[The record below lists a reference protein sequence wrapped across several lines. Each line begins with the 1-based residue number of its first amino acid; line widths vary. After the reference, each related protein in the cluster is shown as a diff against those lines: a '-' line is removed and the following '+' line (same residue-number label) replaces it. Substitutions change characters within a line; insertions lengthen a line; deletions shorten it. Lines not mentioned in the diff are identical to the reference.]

1 MVLHGAETMS
11 REIKFRALLEAI
23 EGGERHWEYYETLF
37 EPFWLDPNSVYK
49 IVVENL
55 QFTGLKDK
63 NGTKIYEGDVVRFD
77 NSEIGGKEYIGEVIF
92 NGDQTLANLEWGL
105 WTKTGY
111 FSTDFLGVLE
121 ILGNVY
127 ENPELAEKN
136 DTKS

>member
-1 MVLHGAETMS
+1 MS

-63 NGTKIYEGDVVRFD
+63 NGKEIYEGDVVKVCAINCKGTIVFGMYTIGKD
-77 NSEIGGKEYIGEVIF
+77 DYGVEHQTPGFSIAWPGSKDAGHTGLNTEVEVLGNIYENSELI
-92 NGDQTLANLEWGL
+92 
-105 WTKTGY
+105 
-111 FSTDFLGVLE
+111 
-121 ILGNVY
+121 
-127 ENPELAEKN
+127 
-136 DTKS
+136 

>member
-1 MVLHGAETMS
+1 MS

-63 NGTKIYEGDVVRFD
+63 NGKEIWEGDVVRWDERHGLMKQAVVEWRDQGFIPYLCLD
-77 NSEIGGKEYIGEVIF
+77 TEV
-92 NGDQTLANLEWGL
+92 
-105 WTKTGY
+105 
-111 FSTDFLGVLE
+111 
-121 ILGNVY
+121 LGNIY
-127 ENPELAEKN
+127 ENPELI
-136 DTKS
+136 